1 MPKPLE
7 LRQRA
12 GELYREAQALYAASK
27 DSPEGMSDEAARR
40 YDSLLDQVETLT
52 TQAGEIEAREARLNA
67 LESRMQTRE
76 PGRQNDGL
84 LPHQDLG
91 NTRNGYHGY
100 SVLKAMRE
108 SMLQRL
114 GEGRVTGL
122 EAEVHT
128 ELDQARFSLT
138 GRRAKGVLIPWDLP
152 IDLRLAAQ
160 YRGRAAPPGFEG
172 GQQSELRALTTTTG
186 VGAIPTILSPD
197 LIAILRSR
205 LVVANMGATIMN
217 DMQGLFAIPRQSSAA
232 TGSWV
237 TEGTAPTGS
246 NQQIDQVTFA
256 PHTAA
261 AFTDYTRR
269 FLEQSAVAPENF
281 VREDLMAI
289 IARTLELAALNGG
302 TANSPVGIMA
312 NTTISGNATAIGTT
326 GGNPT
331 WSTIVS
337 METAVAVANADIGS
351 LGYVTNAA
359 VRGYLKQA
367 PKIGTTFPTFIWDTQ
382 TPGSPLNGYAVGVTN
397 LIPSNLTKSTG
408 TNLSAI
414 IFGNFSD
421 LVIVMW
427 SGLDLL
433 VDPYTGSSSGTVRV
447 VALQDCDVNVRHPES
462 FNICIDAKTV

>member
-1 MPKPLE
+1 
-7 LRQRA
+7 
-12 GELYREAQALYAASK
+12 
-27 DSPEGMSDEAARR
+27 
-40 YDSLLDQVETLT
+40 
-52 TQAGEIEAREARLNA
+52 
-67 LESRMQTRE
+67 
-76 PGRQNDGL
+76 
-84 LPHQDLG
+84 
-91 NTRNGYHGY
+91 
-100 SVLKAMRE
+100 
-108 SMLQRL
+108 
-114 GEGRVTGL
+114 
-122 EAEVHT
+122 
-128 ELDQARFSLT
+128 
-138 GRRAKGVLIPWDLP
+138 
-152 IDLRLAAQ
+152 
-160 YRGRAAPPGFEG
+160 
-172 GQQSELRALTTTTG
+172 
-186 VGAIPTILSPD
+186 
-197 LIAILRSR
+197 
-205 LVVANMGATIMN
+205 
-217 DMQGLFAIPRQSSAA
+217 
-232 TGSWV
+232 
-237 TEGTAPTGS
+237 
-246 NQQIDQVTFA
+246 
-256 PHTAA
+256 
-261 AFTDYTRR
+261 
-269 FLEQSAVAPENF
+269 
-281 VREDLMAI
+281 MAI